1 MKTPDLIVIGAG
13 AAGLLCAIT
22 AARRGRRVLVLERA
36 NKVGK
41 KILMSGGGRCNF
53 TNLHIT
59 PDRYISA
66 NPHFCKSALSR
77 YTQWD
82 FIALVEKHGIE
93 YYEKETVDGLS
104 GQLFCRQSSK
114 LIVAM
119 LMEECRQAGVEI
131 KLNCEIEAVT
141 HSSAVWVRSGSRGA
155 KRSQP
160 GLSLAEVTAQTEN
173 KAPTGGMAAPA
184 GGFRLKT
191 SLGSFTSD
199 KLVVAAGGLSVPSLG
214 GSGIGYELA
223 ETFGLRL
230 RPKSAGLVPFTFTD
244 SVHDVCSRLSG
255 ISTEAILFS
264 DPQSSSPQVSF
275 REDILFTHR
284 GLSGPAALQLS
295 SYWQPGESIIINLL
309 PDHDIWKLL
318 LSWKEAHPKSLLRTH
333 LDHQLPRKLVLEL
346 ENMWWPELAETAL
359 AEWPNVWFESVAQQL
374 GGWFLKPAGTE
385 GYRTAEVTLG
395 GIDTRDLSSKTME
408 STTPGLFFIGELV
421 DVTGHLGG
429 FNFQWAWSSGFVA
442 GEAV

>member
-1 MKTPDLIVIGAG
+1 MNAPDLIVIGAG
-13 AAGLLCAIT
+13 AAGLMCAIT
-22 AARRGRRVLVLERA
+22 AAKRGRRVLVLERS

-53 TNLHIT
+53 TNLHISAN
-59 PDRYISA
+59 RYISA

-93 YYEKETVDGLS
+93 YFEKETVNGLS

-119 LMEECRQAGVEI
+119 LLEECRTAGVEI
-131 KLNCEIEAVT
+131 RLNCGIETIAHSTGTWMTQAHKARSDKSKLND
-141 HSSAVWVRSGSRGA
+141 
-155 KRSQP
+155 
-160 GLSLAEVTAQTEN
+160 
-173 KAPTGGMAAPA
+173 APTTTD
-184 GGFRLKT
+184 GFHLVT
-191 SLGSFTSD
+191 SQGSFTSGA
-199 KLVVAAGGLSVPSLG
+199 LVVAAGGLSVPSLG

-223 ETFGLRL
+223 ECFGLRVL
-230 RPKSAGLVPFTFTD
+230 QRSAGLVPFTFTD
-244 SVHDVCSRLSG
+244 AMHDVCRRLSG
-255 ISTEAILFS
+255 VSTEVDLYNGI
-264 DPQSSSPQVSF
+264 QSF

-295 SYWQPGESIIINLL
+295 SYWQPGEPIFARLL
-309 PDHDIWKLL
+309 PDHVAWELL
-318 LSWKEAHPKSLLRTH
+318 LSWKQTHPKSLLRTH
-333 LDHQLPRKLVLEL
+333 LDHLLPRKLVLEL
-346 ENMWWPELAETAL
+346 ERMWWPELAEKAL
-359 AEWPNVWFESVAQQL
+359 AEWPNVWLEAVAQKL
-374 GGWFLKPAGTE
+374 GCWSLKPAGTE

-408 STTPGLFFIGELV
+408 STIPGLFFIGEVV

-442 GEAV
+442 GGAV

>member
-1 MKTPDLIVIGAG
+1 MKAPDLIVIGAG
-13 AAGLLCAIT
+13 AAGLMCAIT
-22 AARRGRRVLVLERA
+22 AARRGRRVLVLERS

-93 YYEKETVDGLS
+93 YFEKETVDGLS

-119 LMEECRQAGVEI
+119 LKTECQEAGVEI
-131 KLNCEIEAVT
+131 KVNCDIEAVI
-141 HSSAVWVRSGSRGA
+141 HSSATWVSGGSRGA
-155 KRSQP
+155 RRLKDIS
-160 GLSLAEVTAQTEN
+160 SLIEGNAT
-173 KAPTGGMAAPA
+173 PDS
-184 GGFRLKT
+184 GFRLKT
-191 SLGSFTSD
+191 SLGNFTSEN
-199 KLVVAAGGLSVPSLG
+199 LVVAAGGLSIPSLG

-223 ETFGLRL
+223 ESFGLRL

-244 SVHDVCSRLSG
+244 SMHDVCNRLSG
-255 ISTEAILFS
+255 VSTEAVLFS
-264 DPQSSSPQVSF
+264 DPQTSPQVSF

-295 SYWQPGESIIINLL
+295 SYWQPGEHIIINLL
-309 PDHDIWKLL
+309 PDLDAWQLL
-318 LSWKEAHPKSLLRTH
+318 LSWKQGHPKSLLRTH

-346 ENMWWPELAETAL
+346 EKMWWPELAETAL
-359 AEWPNVWFESVAQQL
+359 AEWPNIWLESVAQQL
-374 GGWFLKPAGTE
+374 GGWSLKPAGTE

-395 GIDTRDLSSKTME
+395 GVDTRDLSSKTME
-408 STTPGLFFIGELV
+408 STTPGLFFIGEVV

>member
-13 AAGLLCAIT
+13 AAGLMCAIT

-36 NKVGK
+36 NKAGK

-53 TNLHIT
+53 TNLHISA
-59 PDRYISA
+59 DRFISA

-82 FIALVEKHGIE
+82 FIARVEQHGIE
-93 YYEKETVDGLS
+93 YFEKETVNGLS

-131 KLNCEIEAVT
+131 LLNCEIAAVT
-141 HSSAVWVRSGSRGA
+141 HKTAAWSAQPA
-155 KRSQP
+155 KGNRHE
-160 GLSLAEVTAQTEN
+160 L
-173 KAPTGGMAAPA
+173 APA
-184 GGFRLKT
+184 NGFNLKT
-191 SLGSFTSD
+191 NQGNFTSE

-223 ETFGLRL
+223 ACFGLRL

-244 SVHDVCSRLSG
+244 AVHEVCSRLAG
-255 ISTEAILFS
+255 VSTEVILFN
-264 DPQSSSPQVSF
+264 DIQSF

-295 SYWQPGESIIINLL
+295 NYWRPGESIAVNLL
-309 PDHDIWKLL
+309 PDHDAWELL
-318 LSWKEAHPKSLLRTH
+318 LGWKQDHPRTLLRTH
-333 LDHQLPRKLVLEL
+333 LDRHLPRKLVLEL
-346 ENMWWPELAETAL
+346 EQMGWPELAGTAL
-359 AEWPNVWFESVAQQL
+359 AEWPNVWLEAIAQEL
-374 GGWFLKPAGTE
+374 GSWSLKPAGTE

-395 GIDTRDLSSKTME
+395 GVDTRDLSSKTME
-408 STTPGLFFIGELV
+408 SGTPGLFFIGEVV

-442 GEAV
+442 GQAV